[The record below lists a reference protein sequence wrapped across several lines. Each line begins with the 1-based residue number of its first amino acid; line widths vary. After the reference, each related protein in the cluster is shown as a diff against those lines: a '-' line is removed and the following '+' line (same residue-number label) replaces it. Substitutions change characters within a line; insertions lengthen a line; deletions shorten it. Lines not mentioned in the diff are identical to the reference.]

1 MGLLFDEHPLVLS
14 PTLATELGNLNEAVF
29 VQQLH
34 YWLEIKKQMG
44 KNFIDG
50 RYWIY
55 NSVDEWLKQFP
66 WLSSATLRRTIDN
79 LVKKGFVIKGNFN
92 QKKID
97 HTIWY
102 SLNYEK
108 IMEIDKKIKRQKE
121 EQARI
126 SLDASLSEEKF
137 ESPQTVENKD
147 FSRIA
152 QNEQI
157 ELSEPANRIAQNE
170 QIELLK
176 MSKSNCSKRADRIAQ
191 NEQSNTIDYPLD
203 YPSINNHETS
213 TSSDNDVGYSPS
225 EEVEEELKIAEEI
238 MEAYNALCPSF
249 PRAIKMT
256 VRRYKLIREL
266 LREGINESQVKEA
279 FKKAEQS
286 DFLTG
291 RKPGAEWTRFDF
303 DWFIQS
309 SSIISL
315 MEGKYDNV
323 SAQAQK
329 RISQN
334 QAMIDK
340 AKQNLVDIKPLTVES
355 VSDYNSFFKESLKR
369 HHVYPEDISD
379 KEVMHY
385 GNKEKGRR
393 PAAADRGVGCE
404 RERQDNHT
412 GGKVYSVRTARNGA
426 ATEKEYPHGQGT
438 KSAGGGKER
447 SSAKDS

>member
-1 MGLLFDEHPLVLS
+1 MGMLFDEHPLVLS

-34 YWLEIKKQMG
+34 YWLEIKKQTG
-44 KNFIDG
+44 KNYIDG
-50 RYWIY
+50 RYWVY
-55 NSVDEWLKQFP
+55 NSVEKWLKQFP
-66 WLSSATLRRTIDN
+66 WLSSATFRRTIDS
-79 LVKKGFVIKGNFN
+79 LVNKGFVIRGNFN
-92 QKKID
+92 QKKMD
-97 HTIWY
+97 HTTWY

-108 IMEIDKKIKRQKE
+108 IMEINKKIKRQKE
-121 EQARI
+121 EQARV
-126 SLDASLSEEKF
+126 SLDASLSDEIS

-157 ELSEPANRIAQNE
+157 ELSESANRIAQNE

-203 YPSINNHETS
+203 YPSINFHETT

-225 EEVEEELKIAEEI
+225 EEVVEELKIAEEI

-249 PRAIKMT
+249 PRAIQMT

-266 LREGINESQVKEA
+266 LREGINVSQVKEA
-279 FKKAEQS
+279 FKLAEQS

-309 SSIISL
+309 SSIVSL
-315 MEGKYDNV
+315 LEGKYDNV
-323 SAQAQK
+323 SAQKKMKIDENQK
-329 RISQN
+329 LFVQSVQ
-334 QAMIDK
+334 K
-340 AKQNLVDIKPLTVES
+340 SLEPVKPLTSEEISQFPAV
-355 VSDYNSFFKESLKR
+355 FKEALK
-369 HHVYPEDISD
+369 
-379 KEVMHY
+379 
-385 GNKEKGRR
+385 
-393 PAAADRGVGCE
+393 
-404 RERQDNHT
+404 NH
-412 GGKVYSVRTARNGA
+412 KLLHNSENL
-426 ATEKEYPHGQGT
+426 
-438 KSAGGGKER
+438 
-447 SSAKDS
+447 